1 MSPNTLVDIVESVIA
16 DWHRDA
22 AHTSQTATRMGE
34 IAIRFARRLHRLG
47 ISSVEAVDADACRGF
62 IDAPTRTGT
71 PPTVA
76 TRHFRRVTLRALFRT
91 LRSRGIPVGDPTLDI
106 DLPPRSQRSTRP
118 LDTEEVILGRTATF
132 TTRNGSLQ
140 RAAAWALAEAAAT
153 TSEIPLL
160 TRRHLNHTQ
169 HPTTVALPGTRRT
182 DPRIVRL
189 TDWGAA
195 ILSRHLDDVADGYD
209 VPLVYRGAGGEVAR
223 QAATCKLISHI
234 LDTAGLSDPDIRPD
248 SVRLWRAHTHHQDTG
263 DLIGAARILGNR
275 SLDRT
280 AEALDIEWRT
290 R

>member
-1 MSPNTLVDIVESVIA
+1 MFTNTLVDVVESVIA
-16 DWHRDA
+16 DWHHDA
-22 AHTSQTATRMGE
+22 AHTFQTATRMGE
-34 IAIRFARRLHRLG
+34 IATRFARRLDRSG
-47 ISSVEAVDADACRGF
+47 INTIEAVDADTCRGF
-62 IDAPTRTGT
+62 IDAPTRAGT

-91 LRSRGIPVGDPTLDI
+91 LRHRGINVGDPTLDI

-118 LDTEEVILGRTATF
+118 LTTEEIILGRSATF
-132 TTRNGSLQ
+132 TTRSGRLQ

-160 TRRHLNHTQ
+160 TRRHLNHPQQPST
-169 HPTTVALPGTRRT
+169 AILPGTRRT
-182 DPRIVRL
+182 DSRIVRL

-195 ILSRHLDDVADGYD
+195 ILARHLADVPDGYD
-209 VPLVYRGAGGEVAR
+209 VPLAYRGAGAEVAQ
-223 QAATCKLISHI
+223 QAATCKLISLI
-234 LDTAGLSDPDIRPD
+234 LDTAGLTDPDIRPD
-248 SVRLWRAHTHHQDTG
+248 SVRLWRAYIHHHDTG
-263 DLIGAARILGNR
+263 DLIGAARLLGNR